1 MTYPYF
7 NPEHPMPLGMHTCL
21 GAECPHCAVLPVGR
35 VTFAAPSNKPDRLD
49 LTSLKHGIA
58 SPVIKN
64 TPVQW
69 IVDSRLFH
77 MRDSLGHI
85 PASYPKALLP
95 SITAIIR
102 DDRHTGDGWRVL
114 VHQRR
119 DNQQWGFVGGAQ
131 NLGES
136 IIETVHREVR
146 EETGLE
152 VRIDGLVCVDSDP
165 TQGAICSY
173 DDGNVHYTNLCF
185 ACTWIGGELR
195 CSDESLQL
203 AWCAVGDVPQPF
215 LGTHAWRLQEW
226 SKSNMRGHRG
236 VTVR

>member
-1 MTYPYF
+1 M
-7 NPEHPMPLGMHTCL
+7 NLSLHTCT
-21 GAECPHCAVLPVGR
+21 GAECPHCAVPPVGR
-35 VTFAAPSNKPDRLD
+35 VTFGVVSNKPDRLD

-119 DNQQWGFVGGAQ
+119 DNQQWGFPGGGQ
-131 NLGES
+131 HIGES
-136 IIETVHREVR
+136 ILDTVHREVL
-146 EETGLE
+146 EETGVE
-152 VRIDGLVCVDSDP
+152 VTIDGLVCVDSDP
-165 TQGAICSY
+165 TQGALCSY
-173 DDGNVHYTNLCF
+173 ADGVVQYCNLTFLCRWKSGV
-185 ACTWIGGELR
+185 AQASE
-195 CSDESLQL
+195 ESLGVR
-203 AWCAVGDVPQPF
+203 WVGTCTLPEPF
-215 LGTHAWRLQEW
+215 LVTHGWRLSQALGW
-226 SKSNMRGHRG
+226 GCHGKLGIR
-236 VTVR
+236 

>member
-1 MTYPYF
+1 MNLSLHDCT
-7 NPEHPMPLGMHTCL
+7 

-35 VTFAAPSNKPDRLD
+35 VAFGQPRNFMVSIGPPIKGLHTSAQIAAYEQRQRELSTF
-49 LTSLKHGIA
+49 H
-58 SPVIKN
+58 
-64 TPVQW
+64 
-69 IVDSRLFH
+69 
-77 MRDSLGHI
+77 DSLGHI

-95 SITAIIR
+95 SITAIIQDVSR
-102 DDRHTGDGWRVL
+102 LDAQIYL
-114 VHQRR
+114 LCHQRM

-173 DDGNVHYTNLCF
+173 DDGTMHYTNLCF